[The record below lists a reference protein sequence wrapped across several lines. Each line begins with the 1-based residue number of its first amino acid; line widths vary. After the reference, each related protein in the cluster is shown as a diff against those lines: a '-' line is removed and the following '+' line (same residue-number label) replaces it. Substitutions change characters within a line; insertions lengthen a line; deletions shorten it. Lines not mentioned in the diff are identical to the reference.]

1 MFKLGTETDL
11 TDALSAWSA
20 YRPDEC
26 QRHEIGSGG
35 PGHPKQSYYFTVL
48 VDRGAEAGMPTCVAG
63 DTPDIRCLIAAA
75 FLNLSPPPSIDVF
88 DGPCPAVSLINHHVT
103 Q

>member
-1 MFKLGTETDL
+1 MFKLGYRSPL

-20 YRPDEC
+20 ARPGEC

-35 PGHPKQSYYFTVL
+35 GDHPKQSFYFTVL
-48 VDRGAEAGMPTCVAG
+48 LDRGAEVGMPTCVAG
-63 DTPDIRCLIAAA
+63 DTADIRCLIAAA
-75 FLNLSPPPSIDVF
+75 LINLSPPPSIDVF
-88 DGPCPAVSLINHHVT
+88 AGPCAAVSLINHHVN